1 MIGIYIYIYTYL
13 YIPHQFIQPLSSI
26 YIYTH
31 MYTYIYIYTYISI
44 LYIYVC
50 IYDSIIYPDP
60 QFCLRPMWFNI
71 TSQVQREL
79 GLDYAFAN
87 TLEVDETTGEDDSAQ
102 VSSLFESIDWLK
114 GKIYR
119 KTAHFLGKSMASRR
133 CSLQPIL

>member
-1 MIGIYIYIYTYL
+1 M
-13 YIPHQFIQPLSSI
+13 
-26 YIYTH
+26 
-31 MYTYIYIYTYISI
+31 
-44 LYIYVC
+44 YVC

-114 GKIYR
+114 GKF
-119 KTAHFLGKSMASRR
+119 TGKPHISSENRWVPVDFPFNQ
-133 CSLQPIL
+133 SFEQWS